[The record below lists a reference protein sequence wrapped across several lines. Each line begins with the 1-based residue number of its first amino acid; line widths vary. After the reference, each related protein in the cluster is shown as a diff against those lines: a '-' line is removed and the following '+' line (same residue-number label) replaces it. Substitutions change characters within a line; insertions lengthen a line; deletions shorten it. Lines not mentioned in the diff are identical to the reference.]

1 MNKQDVVSAWA
12 ELDGAYEK
20 PQTGQQFRFISQFS
34 SEAYKL
40 RYLVFVMSED
50 RRITQTKR
58 AKRRNRGRLRS
69 LKAIA

>member
-1 MNKQDVVSAWA
+1 MNKQDVASAWA
-12 ELDGAYEK
+12 ELDGADAES
-20 PQTGQQFRFISQFS
+20 QAGQQFRFISQFS

-40 RYLVFVMSED
+40 RYLIFVMSED